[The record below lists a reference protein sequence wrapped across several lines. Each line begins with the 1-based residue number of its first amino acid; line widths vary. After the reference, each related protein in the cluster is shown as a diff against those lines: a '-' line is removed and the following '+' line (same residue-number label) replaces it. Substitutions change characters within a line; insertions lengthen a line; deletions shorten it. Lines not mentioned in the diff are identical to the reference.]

1 MRYEL
6 KPTKTM
12 QTNLGELLDMQVIVD
27 LIVEVLI
34 QSLWILVFPGIFF
47 ITFLALLWE
56 WVDRKVHARLQNRY
70 GPLHTGW
77 RGILQPLMDFLKL
90 LGKEDL
96 TPRKAN
102 KRGFAAVPVVMLML
116 SLLLCMFLPIVDMNP
131 TAAGVQGII
140 SFEGDLILV
149 LFISTLMAFTI
160 ILAGYFS
167 SNVFGQTG
175 AARTGMLLI
184 SFEIPLIL
192 SVVTPALLTGS
203 LRIATIMYTLGSLP
217 AWYALLLSGPL
228 VIYLIS
234 LQAELERIPF
244 DVSHAETEIV
254 HGWQVE
260 YSGKKLAMIHMA
272 EGIMLVS
279 GVGLTITLFLGGPY
293 LLEYIPLPIFQTFGA
308 TMAAS
313 WLGWIYYTLAFMF
326 KSVIVLLI
334 LSNMRT
340 VFARWRIDQIVHAA
354 WRYIVPL
361 SLVWLILIQFVI
373 GGV

>member
-1 MRYEL
+1 
-6 KPTKTM
+6 M
-12 QTNLGELLDMQVIVD
+12 QLITDLVIG
-27 LIVEVLI
+27 VLV
-34 QSLWILVFPGIFF
+34 QSFWILVFPGIFF

-56 WVDRKVHARLQNRY
+56 WIDRKFYARLQNRM

-96 TPRKAN
+96 TPKKAN
-102 KRGFAAVPVVMLML
+102 KRGFAAVPVVMLVL
-116 SLLLCMFLPIVDMNP
+116 SLFLCMFLPIIDMDP
-131 TAAGVQGII
+131 TAQGIQGII
-140 SFEGDLILV
+140 SFDGDLILV

-192 SVVTPALLTGS
+192 SVVTPAILTGS
-203 LRIATIMYTLGSLP
+203 LRVATIMQSLGSLP
-217 AWYALLLSGPL
+217 AWYSLLLAGPL
-228 VIYLIS
+228 VIFLIAI
-234 LQAELERIPF
+234 QAEMERIPF

-260 YSGKKLAMIHMA
+260 FSGKKLAMIHMA
-272 EGIMLVS
+272 EDIMLVS
-279 GVGLTITLFLGGPY
+279 GVGLAVTLFLGGPY
-293 LLEYIPLPIFQTFGA
+293 LLEYIPLPIFQTFGTLMA
-308 TMAAS
+308 TS
-313 WLGWIYYTLAFMF
+313 WFGLIYYTLVFMF
-326 KSVIVLLI
+326 KSIIIILL

-340 VFARWRIDQIVHAA
+340 LFARWRIDQIVHAA
-354 WRYIVPL
+354 WRYIVPI
-361 SLVWLILIQFVI
+361 SLAWLVLIQFVL

>member
-1 MRYEL
+1 
-6 KPTKTM
+6 M
-12 QTNLGELLDMQVIVD
+12 QTIVD
-27 LIVEVLI
+27 FTLSLVI
-34 QSLWILVFPGIFF
+34 QGLWILVFPGIFF

-56 WVDRKVHARLQNRY
+56 WTDRKIYARLQNRM

-102 KRGFAAVPVVMLML
+102 RRGFAAVPVVMLVM

-131 TAAGVQGII
+131 SIAGIQGIL
-140 SFEGDLILV
+140 SFEGDLILI

-167 SNVFGQTG
+167 SNPFGQTG

-192 SVVTPALLTGS
+192 SIITPAALTGS
-203 LRIATIMYTLGSLP
+203 LRVSTIMSTLGSIPSILGIHP
-217 AWYALLLSGPL
+217 ILLMLLLAGPL
-228 VIYLIS
+228 VIFLIAI
-234 LQAELERIPF
+234 QAELERIPF

-260 YSGKKLAMIHMA
+260 FSGKKLAMIHLA
-272 EGIMLVS
+272 EDIMLVS
-279 GVGLTITLFLGGPY
+279 GVGLAVTLFLGGPY
-293 LLEYIPLPIFQTFGA
+293 LLEFIPLPIFQTFG
-308 TMAAS
+308 TVIAS
-313 WLGWIYYTLAFMF
+313 SIVGWIYYTLVFMF
-326 KSVIVLLI
+326 KSVLVILI
-334 LSNMRT
+334 LSNVRT
-340 VFARWRIDQIVHAA
+340 VFGRWRIDQIVHAA
-354 WRYIVPL
+354 WRYIVPI
-361 SLVWLILIQFVI
+361 SLVWLVMIQLVL
-373 GGV
+373 GGL

>member
-1 MRYEL
+1 
-6 KPTKTM
+6 M
-12 QTNLGELLDMQVIVD
+12 QTNLGELLDMQIIAD
-27 LIVEVLI
+27 LVVELLI
-34 QSLWILVFPGIFF
+34 QSIWILVFPGIFF

-56 WVDRKVHARLQNRY
+56 WIDRKVYARLQNRY

-102 KRGFAAVPVVMLML
+102 KRGFAAVPVVMLVL

-140 SFEGDLILV
+140 SFEGDLILI

-217 AWYALLLSGPL
+217 AWYALLLIGPL
-228 VIYLIS
+228 VIFLIS

-244 DVSHAETEIV
+244 DASHAETEIV

-272 EGIMLVS
+272 EEIMLVS
-279 GVGLTITLFLGGPY
+279 GVGLTVTLFLGGPY

-308 TMAAS
+308 TMAVS
-313 WLGWIYYTLAFMF
+313 WLGWIYYTLAFML
-326 KSVIVLLI
+326 KSVLVLLI

-340 VFARWRIDQIVHAA
+340 VFARWRIDQIVRSA

-361 SLVWLILIQFVI
+361 SLVWLVLIQFVL

>member
-1 MRYEL
+1 
-6 KPTKTM
+6 M
-12 QTNLGELLDMQVIVD
+12 QLITD
-27 LIVEVLI
+27 LVVGVLI
-34 QSLWILVFPGIFF
+34 QSFWILIFPGIFF

-56 WVDRKVHARLQNRY
+56 WIDRKFYARLQNRM

-96 TPRKAN
+96 TPKKAN
-102 KRGFAAVPVVMLML
+102 KRGFAAVPIVMLIL
-116 SLLLCMFLPIVDMNP
+116 SLLLCMFLPIVDMDP
-131 TAAGVQGII
+131 TAQGVQGIL

-192 SVVTPALLTGS
+192 SVVTPAILTGS
-203 LRIATIMYTLGSLP
+203 LRIATIMQSLGSLP
-217 AWYALLLSGPL
+217 AWYSILLAGPL
-228 VIYLIS
+228 VIFLIAI
-234 LQAELERIPF
+234 QAEMERIPF

-260 YSGKKLAMIHMA
+260 FSGKKLAMIHMA
-272 EGIMLVS
+272 EDIMLVS
-279 GVGLTITLFLGGPY
+279 GVGLAVTLFLGGPY
-293 LLEYIPLPIFQTFGA
+293 LFEYIPLPLFQTFGTLMA
-308 TMAAS
+308 TF
-313 WLGWIYYTLAFMF
+313 WFGFIYYTLVFMF
-326 KSVIVLLI
+326 KSVIIILL

-340 VFARWRIDQIVHAA
+340 LFARWRIDQIVHAA

-361 SLVWLILIQFVI
+361 SLVWLVLIQFVL
-373 GGV
+373 GGVL

>member
-1 MRYEL
+1 
-6 KPTKTM
+6 
-12 QTNLGELLDMQVIVD
+12 MQVIID
-27 LIVEVLI
+27 LVLEVLI
-34 QSLWILVFPGIFF
+34 QSFWILIFPGIFF

-56 WVDRKVHARLQNRY
+56 WADRKIYARLQNRM

-102 KRGFAAVPVVMLML
+102 KRGFAAVPVVMLVL
-116 SLLLCMFLPIVDMNP
+116 SLLLCMFLPIIDVNP
-131 TAAGVQGII
+131 SAAGVQGII

-192 SVVTPALLTGS
+192 SVVTPAVLTGS

-217 AWYALLLSGPL
+217 AWYALLLAGPL
-228 VIYLIS
+228 VIFLIAI
-234 LQAELERIPF
+234 QAELERIPF

-260 YSGKKLAMIHMA
+260 FSGKKLAMIHMA
-272 EGIMLVS
+272 EDIMLVS
-279 GVGLTITLFLGGPY
+279 GVGLAVTLFLGGPY
-293 LLEYIPLPIFQTFGA
+293 LLEYIPLPLFQTFGSAMA
-308 TMAAS
+308 TS
-313 WLGWIYYTLAFMF
+313 WFGFIYYTLVFMF
-326 KSVIVLLI
+326 KSLLI
-334 LSNMRT
+334 ILLLSNMRT
-340 VFARWRIDQIVHAA
+340 LFARWRIDQIVHAA
-354 WRYIVPL
+354 WRYIVPI
-361 SLVWLILIQFVI
+361 SLVWLVLIQFVL
-373 GGV
+373 GGI